1 MKAYIGLDIG
11 GTKILGALYNKSHVA
26 VKKVKKKSK
35 AAEGIDAVT
44 KQIFNVIDSLLKESD
59 IELMGIGAGSP
70 GIVVNESTI
79 TFSPNMPFDNFD
91 LGAVIK
97 KRYKV
102 PFVLGNDVNVAMFG
116 EWKASNIVDA
126 KNVLGLFVGT
136 GVGGAIIMDEKLYTG
151 QGGAGELGHMILNPG
166 GITCGCGSHGC
177 LEAYASK
184 TGIQKAIVAGIRKG
198 RKSVLEEYLEQ
209 DGAIIKSSS
218 LEKALK
224 EGDSLA
230 VDVIDDA
237 AYYLG
242 IAVANLVN
250 IFHPDLVIMG
260 GGVMESIG
268 ETFLPKV
275 LKEAKRHAM
284 TGLLDDVRF
293 ELSHLSDDAGI
304 FGAYQLILDK
314 IAK

>member
-1 MKAYIGLDIG
+1 M
-11 GTKILGALYNKSHVA
+11 
-26 VKKVKKKSK
+26 
-35 AAEGIDAVT
+35 T